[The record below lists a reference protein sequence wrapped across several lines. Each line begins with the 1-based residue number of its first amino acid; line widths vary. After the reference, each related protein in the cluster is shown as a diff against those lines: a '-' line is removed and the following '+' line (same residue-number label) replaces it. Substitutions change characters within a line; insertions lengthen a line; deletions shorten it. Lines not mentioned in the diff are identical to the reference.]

1 MTTTTAPPAAESYR
15 ELGLLAEGGMAL
27 VIQAVRDRDGK
38 DVVIKRIRPP
48 LCFDASFVRLF
59 LDEGV
64 LHATFDHDHIVQ
76 LVDRGEDAQGPYLVF
91 EHVSGI
97 DLSILLEQARATGV
111 ALDVELVLAIARP
124 LLSALSCVHGA
135 CRDGVCLD
143 VVHRDISPGNVL
155 LGEDGGVKLADFGVA
170 ASRLK
175 TDQTVAGELKGKFSY
190 MAPEQTRGERV
201 GPAADLFAVGVIL
214 WECLANRR
222 LFDAP
227 TDADIVQQV
236 RHREVERLDH
246 VDVAGPR
253 IDTALAD
260 FVAALLERDP
270 ATRPTA
276 SAALATINQLID
288 ERGLD
293 GLSRLVARAVR
304 QAPRRDVTAIAPDV
318 RRHTQRVTGLAG
330 ADTILRRP
338 APRRRPGLVIGF
350 VAVSVAM
357 AGLAISQVT
366 PPAEVVTPL
375 PPTPGPAPASV
386 VVAVAPT
393 PAPLPAAAVVSAP
406 PPAPPAQPKPPA
418 AKPKPAQAPTAPAP
432 IPEAGVGRLSI
443 SSEPWGRVVVDG
455 VVVAAETPLVGFM
468 VQSGKHQVV
477 VENPV
482 LGLRKALTIDIA
494 KDGHERRFI
503 DLANP

>member
-1 MTTTTAPPAAESYR
+1 MTTTTAPPAAPTYR

-27 VIQAVRDRDGK
+27 VIQAIRNSDGK

-236 RHREVERLDH
+236 RHRDVERLDH

-253 IDTALAD
+253 IDAALAD
-260 FVAALLERDP
+260 FVATLLQKDP
-270 ATRPTA
+270 AARPT
-276 SAALATINQLID
+276 SSSALATVNELID
-288 ERGLD
+288 NRGLD

-304 QAPRRDVTAIAPDV
+304 QAPRRDVAAIAPDV

-338 APRRRPGLVIGF
+338 AARRRPGLVVGF
-350 VAVSVAM
+350 VIASAAM
-357 AGLAISQVT
+357 AGIAIVQVT
-366 PPAEVVTPL
+366 PPVEVVTPL
-375 PPTPGPAPASV
+375 PPTPTPT
-386 VVAVAPT
+386 APT
-393 PAPLPAAAVVSAP
+393 PAPTIAPTPTPVAIAP
-406 PPAPPAQPKPPA
+406 PPLAALPAVPPKPLTT
-418 AKPKPAQAPTAPAP
+418 KPKPAPAQPTPEPTPAV
-432 IPEAGVGRLSI
+432 GVGRLSI

-468 VQSGKHQVV
+468 VQSGKHQIV

-482 LGLRKALTIDIA
+482 LGLRKQLTIDIA

>member
-1 MTTTTAPPAAESYR
+1 MTTTTAPPVAPTYR

-27 VIQAVRDRDGK
+27 VIQAVRDSDGK

-76 LVDRGEDAQGPYLVF
+76 LIDRGEDEQGPYLVF

-111 ALDVELVLAIARP
+111 PLDIELVLAIAKP
-124 LLSALSCVHGA
+124 LLSALSCVHSA

-236 RHREVERLDH
+236 RHRDVERLDH
-246 VDVAGPR
+246 VDIAGSR
-253 IDTALAD
+253 IDSALAD
-260 FVAALLERDP
+260 FVAALLHKDP
-270 ATRPTA
+270 LQRPTS
-276 SAALATINQLID
+276 SAALATVNQLID
-288 ERGLD
+288 DRGLD

-304 QAPRRDVTAIAPDV
+304 QAPRRDVSAIAPDV

-330 ADTILRRP
+330 ADTVLRRP
-338 APRRRPGLVIGF
+338 EPRRRPALVIGF
-350 VAVSVAM
+350 VAVSAAM
-357 AGLAISQVT
+357 AALAISQVA

-375 PPTPGPAPASV
+375 PPTPAPAPAPV
-386 VVAVAPT
+386 VVAAAPT
-393 PAPLPAAAVVSAP
+393 TPPRPT
-406 PPAPPAQPKPPA
+406 PPAPPPVASTKPITT
-418 AKPKPAQAPTAPAP
+418 KPKPAPAPQAPAP
-432 IPEAGVGRLSI
+432 TVEAGVGRLSI
-443 SSEPWGRVVVDG
+443 SSEPWGRVLVDG

-482 LGLRKALTIDIA
+482 LGLRKQLTIDVA

>member
-1 MTTTTAPPAAESYR
+1 MTTTTTTPAAQTYR
-15 ELGLLAEGGMAL
+15 ELGLLAQGGMAL
-27 VIQAVRDRDGK
+27 VIQAVRDSDGK

-48 LCFDASFVRLF
+48 LCFDATFVRLF

-97 DLSILLEQARATGV
+97 DLSNLLEQARATGV
-111 ALDVELVLAIARP
+111 PLDVELVLAIARP

-135 CRDGVCLD
+135 SRDGVCLD
-143 VVHRDISPGNVL
+143 IVHRDISPGNVL
-155 LGEDGGVKLADFGVA
+155 LGEDGCVKLADFGVA

-175 TDQTVAGELKGKFSY
+175 TDQTIAGELKGKFSY

-222 LFDAP
+222 LFDAA

-236 RHREVERLDH
+236 RHREVTRLDH

-253 IDTALAD
+253 IDAALAD
-260 FVAALLERDP
+260 LVAALLDKDP
-270 ATRPTA
+270 AARPT
-276 SAALATINQLID
+276 SLAVLGSINQLID
-288 ERGLD
+288 DRGLD

-304 QAPRRDVTAIAPDV
+304 QAPRRDVAAIAPDV

-338 APRRRPGLVIGF
+338 PPRRRPGLVLGF
-350 VAVSVAM
+350 VAVSAVM

-366 PPAEVVTPL
+366 PPNEVVTPL
-375 PPTPGPAPASV
+375 PPTPAPAP
-386 VVAVAPT
+386 VAAAPT
-393 PAPLPAAAVVSAP
+393 PAPVPAAVVVTAAP
-406 PPAPPAQPKPPA
+406 PVPVAQPRPSA
-418 AKPKPAQAPTAPAP
+418 TKPKPAQAPKTPVP
-432 IPEAGVGRLSI
+432 TPQAGVGRLSI

-482 LGLRKALTIDIA
+482 LGLRKQLTVDIA